1 MEMVNIKINNMP
13 LSVPKGISILEAA
26 RMAGIEIPTLCY
38 LKKINE
44 IGACRICMV
53 EVKGAR
59 SLVTACVYPV
69 NEGMEIFTNTER
81 VRKSRKTTLEL
92 ILSTH
97 DRKCLSCVRSGTCE
111 LQQLCKEF
119 GVDDEGRFDGANP
132 VHEYDDSAIH
142 MIRDNGKCILCRRC
156 VAACQAQHISVIG
169 ANARGFD
176 THIGSAFERPLDS
189 VACVS
194 CGQCIVNCPTGA
206 IYEKDDTAKV
216 LEAINNPEKFVVVH
230 TAPSIRVTL
239 GECFGMHIGT
249 NVQGKMVAAL
259 RRLGF
264 DKVFDTD
271 FGADLTIVEEANE
284 FLGRVQNGG
293 VLPMIT
299 SCSPGWI
306 KYCEH
311 YYPDMLDHLSSCKSP
326 QQMSGAVIKTWYAE
340 KMGIDPKD
348 IVVVGIMPCTAK
360 KFETKRENQ
369 SASGYPDVDYSLTT
383 RELGRMIESAGIYFK
398 HLPDEEFDNPLGD
411 STGAAVIFGA
421 TGGVMEAALRTAV
434 EKLSGEELKSLDFTE
449 VRGTEGIKEASYT
462 VNGMEIKVCVVSG
475 LANANTI
482 MEKVKN
488 GTADYHF
495 IEIMGCPGGCVNGGG
510 QPIQHAVVRNF
521 VDLRARRAAALY
533 EADKDMPLRKS
544 HESEAVKRLYAEFLG
559 EPGSHKAHEVLH
571 TSYVARPYMTQVT
584 KSTMIGELLQIDEN
598 IAPILLNIGM
608 HCLGCPSSQMET
620 IEEAAMVHGIEP
632 DALVKEINDFLA
644 KDLA

>member
-81 VRKSRKTTLEL
+81 VRKSRKMTLEL

-216 LEAINNPEKFVVVH
+216 LEAINDPEKFVVVH

-264 DKVFDTD
+264 DKIFDTD

-360 KFETKRENQ
+360 KFETKRDDQ
-369 SASGYPDVDYSLTT
+369 AASGYPDVDYSLTT

-571 TSYVARPYMTQVT
+571 TSYVARPKY
-584 KSTMIGELLQIDEN
+584 K
-598 IAPILLNIGM
+598 
-608 HCLGCPSSQMET
+608 
-620 IEEAAMVHGIEP
+620 
-632 DALVKEINDFLA
+632 
-644 KDLA
+644 

>member
-26 RMAGIEIPTLCY
+26 RTAGIEIPTLCY

-97 DRKCLSCVRSGTCE
+97 DRKCLSCIRSGTCE

-176 THIGSAFERPLDS
+176 THIGSAFEKPLDS

-284 FLGRVQNGG
+284 FLGRVRNGG

-360 KFETKRENQ
+360 KFETKRDDQ

-383 RELGRMIESAGIYFK
+383 RELGRMIESAGIFFK

-571 TSYVARPYMTQVT
+571 TSYVARPKY
-584 KSTMIGELLQIDEN
+584 K
-598 IAPILLNIGM
+598 
-608 HCLGCPSSQMET
+608 
-620 IEEAAMVHGIEP
+620 
-632 DALVKEINDFLA
+632 
-644 KDLA
+644 

>member
-26 RMAGIEIPTLCY
+26 RTAGIEIPTLCY

-97 DRKCLSCVRSGTCE
+97 DRKCLSCIRSGTCE

-176 THIGSAFERPLDS
+176 THIGSAFEKPLDS

-360 KFETKRENQ
+360 KFETKRDDQ

-383 RELGRMIESAGIYFK
+383 RELGRMIESAGIFFK

-571 TSYVARPYMTQVT
+571 TSYVARPKY
-584 KSTMIGELLQIDEN
+584 K
-598 IAPILLNIGM
+598 
-608 HCLGCPSSQMET
+608 
-620 IEEAAMVHGIEP
+620 
-632 DALVKEINDFLA
+632 
-644 KDLA
+644 